1 MLVYAREGIS
11 GSLDKN
17 TWMMRRDPGWAA
29 DMRVTNTERQLEV
42 GMCSLL

>member
-29 DMRVTNTERQLEV
+29 DMRVIPPTQR
-42 GMCSLL
+42 GSCR